1 MDEHSDMAIFSD
13 KFIDLDRTFHELV
26 STADATDDTALG
38 RLFGKQRA
46 LHWADLLAHHRTVL
60 LSEAGSGKTMEVRE
74 AARRLRKDGKPA
86 FFLRIES
93 VSQGFETA
101 FEVGTGTYAEFQ
113 AWCESGDE
121 GWLLLDSVDEARLR
135 HPKDFE
141 RAINIVGSRLAS
153 TMQNAHIVI
162 TGRSSAWRT
171 KTDLALCKSVFP
183 YQDTQSAVQEGVED
197 LGDQQIAT
205 KEKSASQHPFAPFQI
220 VALDD
225 LEGAQVDTFLRGH
238 GVVDSTA
245 FRTAV
250 EQKDVMYLMSR
261 PQDLSELAE
270 YWNDHAKIGSR
281 LELLR
286 HSIQRRLTERDQ
298 DRAEARPISSEKL
311 RSGAHLIAAAATLTQ
326 NSAIQVPDGSGTSTG
341 LAVRDILPSWDD
353 NECQSILQ
361 RPIFEPGIYGAVRFH
376 HRSVREYLTAEWL
389 HDLLTE
395 QAPRLRIEDLFFR
408 NQYGIEVVVP
418 SMRPILPW
426 LAVLHPP
433 ILENVIRLAPETI
446 FEGGDPSQ
454 LSRHARIRV
463 LREVCERL
471 SQPANSYARSNFSSA
486 ELFANVDLTVEIK
499 DLLAKHENNSDISW
513 LLLRMVWRGEIVGAL
528 PEAKGLALSN
538 RSINTR
544 VAAFRALEVIG
555 SEDDRAMVRQEFLVE
570 QGDDAREWLALLATD
585 LPADQ
590 HGVDW
595 LLAALQKVPKKKF
608 RARDPLVQVLSGIIY
623 KLPVALLPQLL
634 NGLHALLN
642 VPPFLERRDYEISEK
657 NGWLIKCVAL
667 LVSRMV
673 HERHSATLET
683 SALSALSMLPVL
695 IVFGEDFSIK
705 DQINDSIANAVP
717 EWPELNRALFWHTAD
732 HVRTC
737 LGVKNERLTD
747 YWQVGPI
754 HSYWRFNGSYFEC
767 FLEDAHSRN
776 ELDDRLLAQ
785 SLAFSL
791 YEQAGKP
798 PAWGLRMKKV
808 ANSDPEMSA
817 ALHALLHPPKRK
829 LASVRRTDFFK
840 HAKSRHEQELRNRQE
855 WKEWLAENAESV
867 RRAWGPG
874 QPTNAQHY
882 LHNQIRDD
890 DSSSG
895 KWSSGN
901 WQSLI
906 PEFGETLARAYR
918 EGAMTFWRTF
928 QPILRSEGAAE
939 NSTPF
944 TVIFGLTGLAI
955 EAREVVGWVD
965 RLSDNEAVRAT
976 RYGLL
981 ELNGFPSWLPTL
993 FASHPEAV
1001 VEVVNREID
1010 YEFAHDDRNGP
1021 HRHLLSTISWAGA
1034 WLWDALAPAM
1044 IKRLSRSPKSPGTL
1058 GHMLEILHGS
1068 TLPDD
1073 AIAKLS
1079 ARKARSTKN
1088 ALLGPLW
1095 FASWIGVAP
1104 DVGIPMLSA
1113 HLAGLK
1119 KAQDQTLFAM
1129 NFITALV
1136 GGRRKAKN
1144 AREAYRSVAHM
1155 KTLYLLMHRYIR
1167 ESEDI
1172 DRIGG
1177 GAYSPGLRDD
1187 AQDARNLLI
1196 SFIKET
1202 PGKEAYLAMM
1212 EISTAHPSE
1221 HSRPWLAFRAREK
1234 ATADAD
1240 MAPWSVE
1247 QVLSFHNSME
1257 RTPRNHRDLWY
1268 LAIDRIRDYGDD
1280 LEHGDTSTAESL
1292 LEFDERKIRQFI
1304 GNELRNRAQ
1313 ARYSISQ
1320 ESELADAKK
1329 PDILFHVAGFGSV
1342 PCELKL
1348 ADRWTGPSLFERLE
1362 VQLCGDYL
1370 RDRQSDR
1377 GIFLLVYSG
1386 GRKQWAHPN
1395 GNQIRGFPAL
1405 VEALQD
1411 YWLTISP
1418 QFPGVEDV
1426 RVMGIDLTQRG
1437 IDGKARLG
1445 AMPQTAAS
1453 SKAPKKR
1460 AGKKPATAKARQ
1472 TKRKG

>member
-38 RLFGKQRA
+38 RMFAKQRA

-60 LSEAGSGKTMEVRE
+60 LSEAGSGKTMEIRE

-93 VSQGFETA
+93 VSQSFETA
-101 FEVGTGTYAEFQ
+101 FEVGTYAEFL
-113 AWCESGDE
+113 AWCGSGDE

-135 HPKDFE
+135 DPKDFE
-141 RAINIVGSRLAS
+141 RAIKIVGLKLAS

-171 KTDLALCKSVFP
+171 KTDLTLCKSAFP
-183 YQDTQSAVQEGVED
+183 YQGVQSAVQESHDD
-197 LGDQQIAT
+197 LGEQRVAT

-225 LEGAQVDTFLRGH
+225 LEGVQVDAFLRGH
-238 GVVDSTA
+238 QVADPAA

-270 YWNDHAKIGSR
+270 FWNDHAKIGSR
-281 LELLR
+281 FELLR

-298 DRAEARPISSEKL
+298 DRADARPISPEKL
-311 RSGAHLIAAAATLTQ
+311 RSGARLIAAAATLTQ
-326 NSAIQVPDGSGTSTG
+326 NSAIQVPDGSGTPTG
-341 LAVRDILPSWDD
+341 LAVRDILPSWDEQD
-353 NECQSILQ
+353 WQSILQ

-395 QAPRLRIEDLFFR
+395 QAPRLRIEELFFR

-418 SMRPILPW
+418 SMRTILPW

-433 ILENVIRLAPETI
+433 ILEHVIRLAPEII

-454 LSRHARIRV
+454 LNRDTRIRV
-463 LREVCERL
+463 LREVCEHL
-471 SQPANSYARSNFSSA
+471 SQPANTYARSEFSSA
-486 ELFANVDLTVEIK
+486 ELFANADLTDEIK
-499 DLLAKHENNSDISW
+499 DLLAKHANNPDISW

-528 PEAKGLALSN
+528 PEAKSLAVSN
-538 RSINTR
+538 RNINTR

-555 SEDDRAMVRQEFLVE
+555 SEHDRALVRREFLAE
-570 QGDDAREWLALLATD
+570 PGDEAREWLAELATD
-585 LPADQ
+585 MPADQ
-590 HGVDW
+590 DGVDW
-595 LLAALQKVPKKKF
+595 LLAALEKVPKSKRYAF
-608 RARDPLVQVLSGIIY
+608 DPLARVVGQIIQ
-623 KLPVALLPQLL
+623 KLPLPLLPRLL
-634 NGLHALLN
+634 DGLHALLN
-642 VPPFLERRDYEISEK
+642 VPPLVERIHYAISKK
-657 NGWLIKCVAL
+657 NRWLIKGVSL
-667 LVSRMV
+667 LVSRMLN
-673 HERHSATLET
+673 ERHSAVLGA
-683 SALSALSMLPVL
+683 SSLSALSMLPEL
-695 IVFGEDFSIK
+695 IAYGEDVKVDEPVEDLSV
-705 DQINDSIANAVP
+705 AVQK
-717 EWPELNRALFWHTAD
+717 WPELNRALFWHAAE
-732 HVRTC
+732 HARTR
-737 LGVKNERLTD
+737 LEAKEERLTE
-747 YWQVGPI
+747 YWRVGAFR
-754 HSYWRFNGSYFEC
+754 SYWDFDESYFEN
-767 FLEDAHSRN
+767 FLEDTRSRS
-776 ELDDRLLAQ
+776 ELDDRLVAQ
-785 SLAFSL
+785 SLAFAL
-791 YEQAGKP
+791 YRKAGKP
-798 PAWGLRMKKV
+798 PAWRLKMKKV
-808 ANSDPEMSA
+808 ANSEPELVA
-817 ALHALLHPPKRK
+817 ALQKLMHPPKSEW
-829 LASVRRTDFFK
+829 ASVRKQD
-840 HAKSRHEQELRNRQE
+840 AKYKKQAEARREREERNKQEG
-855 WKEWLAENAESV
+855 KKWLAENVTNV
-867 RRAWGPG
+867 RRTARPG
-874 QPTNAQHY
+874 EPTNAQYY
-882 LHNQIRDD
+882 LHNQIKDD
-890 DSSSG
+890 ESSSG
-895 KWSSGN
+895 KWSRGN

-918 EGAMTFWRTF
+918 EGALSFWRDC
-928 QPILRSEGAAE
+928 QPVLRSEGAAE

-944 TVIFGLTGLAI
+944 AVIFGLTGLAI
-955 EAREVVGWVD
+955 EAREVEGWAN
-965 RLSDNEAVRAT
+965 RLSHVEAVRAA
-976 RYGLL
+976 RFGLL
-981 ELNGFPSWLPTL
+981 ELNGFPGWMRTI
-993 FASHPEAV
+993 FVSHQEAV
-1001 VEVVNREID
+1001 LEVVNKEID
-1010 YEFAHDDRNGP
+1010 YEFTHDNPSSP
-1021 HRHLLSTISWAGA
+1021 HRYLLSTISWAGA
-1034 WLWDALAPAM
+1034 WMWDALAPAM

-1073 AIAKLS
+1073 AIAKL
-1079 ARKARSTKN
+1079 AAQKARSTKN

-1095 FASWIGVAP
+1095 FASWVGVAP
-1104 DVGIPMLSA
+1104 DVGIPTLTA

-1136 GGRRKAKN
+1136 GGPRKAKN

-1221 HSRPWLAFRAREK
+1221 HSRPWLAFRAKEK

-1304 GNELRNRAQ
+1304 GNELLNRAQ

-1329 PDILFHVAGFGSV
+1329 PDILFHGAGFGSV

-1377 GIFLLVYSG
+1377 GIFLLVYAG
-1386 GRKQWAHPN
+1386 GQKRWVHPN
-1395 GNQIRGFPAL
+1395 RTQIRGFAAL
-1405 VEALQD
+1405 VEALQS

-1445 AMPQTAAS
+1445 AMTQTAAS
-1453 SKAPKKR
+1453 TEAPKKR
-1460 AGKKPATAKARQ
+1460 AGKKPTAVKAKQ
-1472 TKRKG
+1472 AKRSG

>member
-1 MDEHSDMAIFSD
+1 MTFFSD

-26 STADATDDTALG
+26 STADATDDTALA
-38 RLFGKQRA
+38 RMLGKQRA
-46 LHWADLLAHHRTVL
+46 LHWTDLLAHHRTVL
-60 LSEAGSGKTMEVRE
+60 LSEAGSGKTVEVRE
-74 AARRLRKDGKPA
+74 AARRLRADGKRA

-93 VSQGFETA
+93 VSQSFEMA
-101 FEVGTGTYAEFQ
+101 FEVGTYAEFL
-113 AWCESGDE
+113 AWCESGEE

-135 HPKDFE
+135 DPKDFE
-141 RAINIVGSRLAS
+141 RAIKIVGSRLAA

-171 KTDLALCKSVFP
+171 KTDLLLCKFVFP
-183 YQDTQSAVQEGVED
+183 YQETQSAVEEDVED
-197 LGDQQIAT
+197 LGEKRFFT
-205 KEKSASQHPFAPFQI
+205 KEKSALQHPFAPFQI

-225 LEGAQVDTFLRGH
+225 LEGAQIDAFLRGH
-238 GVVDSTA
+238 EVADPAA

-250 EQKDVMYLMSR
+250 EQKDVMYLLSR
-261 PQDLSELAE
+261 PQDLSELAD

-281 LELLR
+281 SELLR
-286 HSIQRRLTERDQ
+286 HSIQRRLMERDQ
-298 DRAEARPISSEKL
+298 DRAEARPISPEKL
-311 RSGAHLIAAAATLTQ
+311 RSGARLIAAAATLTQ
-326 NSAIQVPDGSGTSTG
+326 NSAIQVPDGSGTPTG

-426 LAVLHPP
+426 LSVLHPP
-433 ILENVIRLAPETI
+433 ILENVIRLAPDII

-454 LSRHARIRV
+454 LSRNTRIRV

-486 ELFANVDLTVEIK
+486 ELFANVDLTDEIK
-499 DLLAKHENNSDISW
+499 ELLAKHANNPDISW

-528 PEAKGLALSN
+528 PEAKTLALSIRN
-538 RSINTR
+538 INTR

-555 SEDDRAMVRQEFLVE
+555 SEDDRAVVRQEFLVE
-570 QGDDAREWLALLATD
+570 PGAEAREWLAELAID
-585 LPADQ
+585 MPLDQ
-590 HGVDW
+590 DGVDW
-595 LLAALQKVPKKKF
+595 LLTALEKVPKSKRYAF
-608 RARDPLVQVLSGIIY
+608 DPLARVVGQIIQ
-623 KLPVALLPQLL
+623 KLPLPLLPRLL
-634 NGLHALLN
+634 DGLYALLN
-642 VPPFLERRDYEISEK
+642 VPPVVERIHYAISK
-657 NGWLIKCVAL
+657 NNAWLIKGVSL
-667 LVSRMV
+667 LVSRMLN
-673 HERHSATLET
+673 ERHPAVLGVP
-683 SALSALSMLPVL
+683 ALSVLSMLPEL
-695 IVFGEDFSIK
+695 IAYGEDVKIDEPVEDLSV
-705 DQINDSIANAVP
+705 AVP
-717 EWPELNRALFWHTAD
+717 KWPELNLALFWHAAG
-732 HVRTC
+732 HARTR
-737 LGVKNERLTD
+737 LEAKGERLTD
-747 YWQVGPI
+747 YWRVGVFR
-754 HSYWRFNGSYFEC
+754 SYWDFDESYFEK
-767 FLEDAHSRN
+767 FLEDTRSRI
-776 ELDDRLLAQ
+776 ELDDRLVAQ
-785 SLAFSL
+785 SLAFAL
-791 YEQAGKP
+791 YRKAGKQ
-798 PAWGLRMKKV
+798 PAWRLKMKKV
-808 ANSDPEMSA
+808 ANSEPELVA
-817 ALHALLHPPKRK
+817 ALQKLLHPPKSERASLRK
-829 LASVRRTDFFK
+829 LDAKYKKQAKARRERKDRNKQEAKKWLAENVDSVRRT
-840 HAKSRHEQELRNRQE
+840 AQ
-855 WKEWLAENAESV
+855 
-867 RRAWGPG
+867 PG
-874 QPTNAQHY
+874 QPTNEQHY

-890 DSSSG
+890 ESSSG

-906 PEFGETLARAYR
+906 PEFGETQARAYR

-928 QPILRSEGAAE
+928 QPVLRSEGAAE
-939 NSTPF
+939 NSMPF

-955 EAREVVGWVD
+955 EAREVEGWVD
-965 RLSDNEAVRAT
+965 RLSDEEAVRAA

-981 ELNGFPSWLPTL
+981 ELNGFPSWFPTL
-993 FASHPEAV
+993 FASRPGAV
-1001 VEVVNREID
+1001 LEVVNREID
-1010 YEFAHDDRNGP
+1010 YEFAHDNPNSP
-1021 HRHLLSTISWAGA
+1021 HRYLLSTISWAGA
-1034 WLWDALAPAM
+1034 WMWDALAPAM

-1068 TLPDD
+1068 TLPND
-1073 AIAKLS
+1073 AIAKL
-1079 ARKARSTKN
+1079 AAQKARSTKS
-1088 ALLGPLW
+1088 ALLGPIW
-1095 FASWIGVAP
+1095 FASWVGVAP
-1104 DVGIPMLSA
+1104 DVGIPTLSA
-1113 HLAGLK
+1113 HLAGLG
-1119 KAQDQTLFAM
+1119 KAEDQTLFAM

-1136 GGRRKAKN
+1136 GGRRKSKN

-1155 KTLYLLMHRYIR
+1155 KTLYLLMHQYIR

-1172 DRIGG
+1172 DRLGG

-1187 AQDARNLLI
+1187 AQDARNMLI
-1196 SFIKET
+1196 SFIQET

-1212 EISTAHPSE
+1212 DISTAHPSE
-1221 HSRPWLAFRAREK
+1221 QSRPWIAFRAREK

-1240 MAPWSVE
+1240 IAPWSVE

-1268 LAIDRIRDYGDD
+1268 LAIDRIRDYGHD
-1280 LEHGDTSTAESL
+1280 LEHGDTSTAASL
-1292 LEFDERKIRQFI
+1292 LKFYETAIRQFI
-1304 GNELRNRAQ
+1304 GNALRDRAQ

-1329 PDILFHVAGFGSV
+1329 PDIQFHGAGFGSV

-1348 ADRWTGPSLFERLE
+1348 ADRWTGPCLFERLE

-1377 GIFLLVYSG
+1377 GIFLLVYAG
-1386 GRKQWAHPN
+1386 GQERWVHRN
-1395 GNQIRGFPAL
+1395 GTQILGFPAL
-1405 VEALQD
+1405 VEALQN

-1445 AMPQTAAS
+1445 TKPQTAAS

-1472 TKRKG
+1472 TKRSG